1 MLSCSVKIDIYTV
14 KETKI
19 VTHLILFGF
28 QIWLGGGQEVLNKK
42 QYPKKIPR
50 NIWTVAN

>member
-1 MLSCSVKIDIYTV
+1 MYCCSVKIDIDTV
-14 KETKI
+14 KKTKI

-42 QYPKKIPR
+42 QYQETTI
-50 NIWTVAN
+50 A